1 MDDRILSYDELRLWL
16 EGGDGSYRVRAEG
29 PDGRRASGTFSPPF
43 DEVHLDNF
51 VLRVG
56 RRTRTVRAYRS
67 SQMEQAKGFGQQLFD
82 SIITG
87 DVRDL
92 YLTACGIS
100 ESRGRGLRI
109 TLFLTEAPDLMGIPW
124 EFMYE
129 RPSFLAQSIYTPIV
143 RSFDFKN
150 PRAPR
155 RLSPPLRVL
164 GMASSPLGFDTLDA
178 GQERSKLENALHGLM
193 AAGLVEFSWLERPTL
208 GELERVLS
216 ASDELHVL
224 HYIGHGAYDE
234 RVAGGYL
241 VLENDRGD
249 PHEVSGEELGSLLY
263 DKRSMRLAVLNAC
276 EGARSSHVDPFSGVA
291 SSLVEHGIP
300 AVIGM
305 QFEITDSAAVTFT
318 GRLYD
323 ALTDGFPV
331 DAALAQARKAIW
343 AASRPQATISSSA
356 LRCCSCAPPT
366 PASSTSSAP
375 ARRTPW
381 PWASPLRRRADLAGA
396 EAAWRAA
403 DGRGSAAAAYELGV
417 LLHDRG
423 DYEGAEA
430 AYRRAEERGNS
441 DGAAGLGFLLQLRW
455 DLEGAEAAFR
465 RAERGGS
472 AEGTAGLGTL
482 LREQGDLD
490 GAEAAYRRADQGG
503 GRIGAVNLGA
513 VLLMER
519 GDLDGAE
526 AAGRRAEER
535 GSADAGLVLGLVLK
549 QRGDLQAAMAAFDRA
564 EECGSVDG
572 AALLGLMLQ
581 EAGDEEGAEAA
592 YRRADERGGSIGPW
606 CLAMLLQQR
615 GDLDGAEARLP
626 KGCRARQRRGF
637 LVPRYAA

>member
-381 PWASPLRRRADLAGA
+381 PWASPSGGARTWRGPRPPGVPPTGVGVRRRRTNSACCCTTGATTRARRPLTAEPRNAVTATVPPAWVSCSSCGGTWKGPRPPSAGPSV
-396 EAAWRAA
+396 AAVPRERRASGLCSGSRGTWTERRPPTAGPTRAA
-403 DGRGSAAAAYELGV
+403 AGSERLTWE
-417 LLHDRG
+417 RCCSWS
-423 DYEGAEA
+423 EA
-430 AYRRAEERGNS
+430 
-441 DGAAGLGFLLQLRW
+441 
-455 DLEGAEAAFR
+455 
-465 RAERGGS
+465 
-472 AEGTAGLGTL
+472 T
-482 LREQGDLD
+482 
-490 GAEAAYRRADQGG
+490 
-503 GRIGAVNLGA
+503 
-513 VLLMER
+513 
-519 GDLDGAE
+519 
-526 AAGRRAEER
+526 
-535 GSADAGLVLGLVLK
+535 
-549 QRGDLQAAMAAFDRA
+549 
-564 EECGSVDG
+564 
-572 AALLGLMLQ
+572 
-581 EAGDEEGAEAA
+581 
-592 YRRADERGGSIGPW
+592 
-606 CLAMLLQQR
+606 
-615 GDLDGAEARLP
+615 
-626 KGCRARQRRGF
+626 
-637 LVPRYAA
+637 